1 MNVTQ
6 EMVLQYASFILKI
19 ASLIMTTL
27 DEGFFWSETISWLDT
42 HFVQNHLENQEG
54 NTHSM

>member
-1 MNVTQ
+1 MQ
-6 EMVLQYASFILKI
+6 EMMLQYASFILKM
-19 ASLIMTTL
+19 ASLIMTL
-27 DEGFFWSETISWLDT
+27 GEGFFWSETISWLDT